1 MTAETSKNT
10 SAKTGKKTKFDQVDL
25 ANLALKHDQKGTQAQ
40 HFDMRIDAMGQ
51 WYHQGGL
58 IKRQALVKLFAN
70 VLTKLSDGQYWLIT
84 PAERGVI
91 EVEDAPFFVNRLDVS
106 GSGQGQQI
114 TLTTTLDD
122 AVVLGAG
129 HPLRVSQNSAQSA
142 NGQPRPYVS
151 IRGDLE
157 ALIARSVFYELAE
170 LAVEE
175 DGRFG
180 VWSDGMFHLLD

>member
-1 MTAETSKNT
+1 MTIESPKQTA
-10 SAKTGKKTKFDQVDL
+10 AKTSKKTKFDQVDL

-58 IKRQALVKLFAN
+58 IKRLALVKLFAN
-70 VLTKLSDGQYWLIT
+70 VLTKLDDGQYWLIT

-106 GSGQGQQI
+106 EAGNDQKI

-122 AVVLGAG
+122 AVVLGQSN
-129 HPLRVSQNSAQSA
+129 PLRVARSPD
-142 NGQPRPYVS
+142 GQPRPYVT
-151 IRGDLE
+151 IRGDLD
-157 ALIARSVFYELAE
+157 ALIARSVFYELAD
-170 LAVEE
+170 LAVE
-175 DGRFG
+175 DQGRYG